1 MVTDSFST
9 QPAGLISFD
18 QIKAVMNAHEPS
30 WPLSQVPDEPPD
42 IQEME
47 ERINSIWYEI
57 DNNLVAEADRQ
68 GKVDELAVLQA
79 KLQPLVADYERTCRG
94 LRVAYTQE
102 LKMKANSLI
111 NNLYNVFENS
121 GLFIDGDMIV
131 DASAV
136 DLTTDSPDA
145 DPDTPRRS
153 RMKLKRGGALLTPN
167 RNGVFEPETRKRK
180 RAPNPHIAQKRPRVE
195 GTRNSIHFNAVYQN
209 KRAARKHI
217 IIRVPED
224 IARPGK
230 FFILRCEQHDLHFD
244 DSPLQAGLAHLV
256 EKHKHQDASFDAVV
270 ENFGY
275 EVIGC
280 DDEKLTLNN
289 KIAKEAFEKGDNR
302 ARDSIRVRSSP
313 SPERPTKGANREARK
328 GKSTRSRRKRG
339 DTINPSDLIPGNVY
353 IIYWAASKQWFAGML
368 LPLQDLESVG
378 IDETVEKM
386 GLLNNI
392 PPCYQYD
399 SSSQSFSW
407 AEGYEDGGPNSLE
420 QHFAFM
426 FFEGVAFPDESHV
439 AWIPIDDIQKWD
451 ENQAMMIEHS
461 EQAFEYLKKQ
471 KSNQQPKRLGSDDEI
486 PDSTDDNSTSDL
498 AAQSPVAESSTDLQP
513 PQDTET
519 ATPNTAQEADTT
531 EQAEEVP
538 KDTEMEPEKAV
549 QTNEQPDVTEDED
562 VVMDSQENITES
574 VPQRPSED
582 GADIIMETPEDT
594 TEKPSPQD
602 SPKSDGGDQEMI
614 LDTQEDPAENVSP
627 PKQPEEANAEREKP
641 ALPQELGADRLSS
654 AQNVSSPKLPEQTN
668 AESENSDSPS
678 EQGGDRLSSADLQ
691 NLLDEG
697 VDLEFHLSQSEQ
709 REIVDSPTPSIAPE
723 TTSLAQA
730 AHNFVNETR
739 EHSQPLQNPVAR
751 ETSQPLQNPVATE
764 SGPSKPN
771 SIVTESSRD
780 ETPQPRLSYA
790 DMGRAASFSE
800 SSSGDMVD
808 LRPQIQPASKRARSG
823 TPSLNLRASRSR
835 MSSASQ
841 SPVASRPPMSPP
853 ATIPLSSTAAP
864 ASVSIQSSVTL
875 RPLAPS
881 QPSVPRSPILQRP
894 LVASQQP
901 VSSLPS
907 DRSRVSTTP
916 QASGA
921 SQSSILPRRPALLS
935 QTVATSHPLSSSQS
949 SPAQS
954 PTSSRPPLS
963 SQPSVLSSQ
972 PVATSRPPLLAPRPA
987 LDPELHSSTA
997 QVATPHGPA
1006 VSNSEQPNNIR
1017 PTSQTSQVLAP
1028 PRPPSVET
1036 TPPVTA
1042 QPRSKVLRHPH
1053 AVEAKEPSMSPVKSP
1068 QHSKETHAAN
1078 LKTSAK
1084 SSVAIILL
1092 NGGSV
1097 GQARPK
1103 STAPGQNAADQSLPQ
1118 RPAVHQRHSEPVP
1131 ISPRPPV
1138 TTAYK
1143 PASPAPR
1150 RPLPQGRPSPRLPTS
1165 PAKSLGAPQAIA
1177 SQPRVSSSSQPA
1189 STVQQTLA
1197 AQPSPRLPSMDTPQ
1211 SRPIAEKTPA
1221 TQPRPAQQLPSHQ
1234 PPVRNASRPASPTPR
1249 PSPRLPPMEIPR
1261 STSLSQRQFVPH
1273 TLVSQSK
1280 SPSPVPVPRPRS
1292 VPRESSATQA
1302 PEHRPSPR
1310 MPAMEVPR
1318 SASPSQ
1324 GHYLPHTMLAQKQA
1338 ALSNLPGS
1346 AIQGDSKSQP
1356 MTSPRQP
1363 ATECQQSR
1371 SAFQG
1376 QAASP
1381 LMPSPRQAAMSIS
1394 RPGSASR
1401 GPVAS
1406 QQMQSPRPT
1415 PLEVPRSSTAY
1426 QGHPAQYP
1434 VPSPRG
1440 PYAVPVAPPLG
1451 SPHQSVRHLL
1461 SQGHGI
1467 YVQRSLPQQHWA
1479 PTGALSPRLPSM
1491 ETKLPPMRL
1500 PDISHPR
1507 AGSHTTPN
1515 EMVSPRQSTMGSP
1528 PMHHTTYQQHA
1539 PQFMQSPRQ
1548 SAAEIHRPHTAVNMR
1563 PLPSAMSPMLGYA
1576 EPPRPNS
1583 SYAQNVPFNAPLPTM
1598 IPAHSNPNYQSSA
1611 PSAHRYAQPNPP
1623 QGHSRRRSES
1633 AALHQTQ
1640 QYALGGSP
1648 QIANSTPRSHQPHE
1662 LDPNMRCY
1670 LAPFFPELSPNIRR
1684 AIQKKVGKNQ
1694 QDFFPGDFLNSE
1706 NRYKCPFCVTA
1717 TQEPR
1722 EFIDHLKMGC
1732 EFLEEVYREDRDEKV
1747 KEVNKASRGK
1757 QTKRKSQAPQANK
1770 NARVRC

>member
-1 MVTDSFST
+1 
-9 QPAGLISFD
+9 
-18 QIKAVMNAHEPS
+18 
-30 WPLSQVPDEPPD
+30 
-42 IQEME
+42 
-47 ERINSIWYEI
+47 
-57 DNNLVAEADRQ
+57 
-68 GKVDELAVLQA
+68 
-79 KLQPLVADYERTCRG
+79 
-94 LRVAYTQE
+94 
-102 LKMKANSLI
+102 MKANSLI
-111 NNLYNVFENS
+111 NLYNLFENS

-131 DASAV
+131 DACAV

-280 DDEKLTLNN
+280 NDEKVTLNN
-289 KIAKEAFEKGDNR
+289 EVAKEAFEKGDNR

-439 AWIPIDDIQKWD
+439 AWIPIDEIQKWD

-486 PDSTDDNSTSDL
+486 PDSADDNSTSDL

-519 ATPNTAQEADTT
+519 AIPNTVQEADTT

-549 QTNEQPDVTEDED
+549 QTNEQPDVTKDED

-582 GADIIMETPEDT
+582 GEDIIMETPEDT

-602 SPKSDGGDQEMI
+602 SPKSDGGDEEMI

-627 PKQPEEANAEREKP
+627 PKQPEEANVEREKP
-641 ALPQELGADRLSS
+641 ALPQELGADRLYS
-654 AQNVSSPKLPEQTN
+654 AQNVSSPKLPEQTK
-668 AESENSDSPS
+668 AEPENSDSPS
-678 EQGGDRLSSADLQ
+678 EQGGDRLSSAENILLPKEPENSNSPIEEDGERLSSADLQ
-691 NLLDEG
+691 NLLDAG

-730 AHNFVNETR
+730 AHNLVNETR

-764 SGPSKPN
+764 SGPPKPN

-800 SSSGDMVD
+800 SSSVAGSLSTANVAASNNTTIIDTGASLSINTVFSD
-808 LRPQIQPASKRARSG
+808 FAAFGSVSAICATITNTATPACSITTTYLIPTIRHTTGIRSLTVFDSTSPTRIIISNSGNFSPAFILTVLASTIPDIIPPALIIPTVRAIISACRYFTPAS
-823 TPSLNLRASRSR
+823 
-835 MSSASQ
+835 
-841 SPVASRPPMSPP
+841 
-853 ATIPLSSTAAP
+853 
-864 ASVSIQSSVTL
+864 
-875 RPLAPS
+875 
-881 QPSVPRSPILQRP
+881 
-894 LVASQQP
+894 
-901 VSSLPS
+901 
-907 DRSRVSTTP
+907 
-916 QASGA
+916 
-921 SQSSILPRRPALLS
+921 
-935 QTVATSHPLSSSQS
+935 
-949 SPAQS
+949 
-954 PTSSRPPLS
+954 
-963 SQPSVLSSQ
+963 
-972 PVATSRPPLLAPRPA
+972 
-987 LDPELHSSTA
+987 
-997 QVATPHGPA
+997 
-1006 VSNSEQPNNIR
+1006 PNNIR

-1036 TPPVTA
+1036 TPPVDA
-1042 QPRSKVLRHPH
+1042 RPRSEVLRHPH
-1053 AVEAKEPSMSPVKSP
+1053 AIEAKETSKSPVKSP

-1078 LKTSAK
+1078 LKASAK

-1103 STAPGQNAADQSLPQ
+1103 STAPGQNTADQSLPQ

-1177 SQPRVSSSSQPA
+1177 SQTRVSSSSQPA

-1197 AQPSPRLPSMDTPQ
+1197 AQPSPRLPSMDTLQ
-1211 SRPIAEKTPA
+1211 SRPIAEKTPVI
-1221 TQPRPAQQLPSHQ
+1221 QPRPAQQLPSHQ
-1234 PPVRNASRPASPTPR
+1234 LPVKNASRPASPAPR
-1249 PSPRLPPMEIPR
+1249 PSPRLPPMEVPR

-1273 TLVSQSK
+1273 TLVSQPE

-1292 VPRESSATQA
+1292 VPQESSATPA

-1310 MPAMEVPR
+1310 MPPMEVPR

-1346 AIQGDSKSQP
+1346 AIQGDSKSQS

-1363 ATECQQSR
+1363 ATECQQPR

-1376 QAASP
+1376 QVASP
-1381 LMPSPRQAAMSIS
+1381 PMPSPRQAAMSIS
-1394 RPGSASR
+1394 RPGSASQ

-1415 PLEVPRSSTAY
+1415 PMEVPRSSTAY
-1426 QGHPAQYP
+1426 QEHPAQYP

-1451 SPHQSVRHLL
+1451 SPHQSSRHFL
-1461 SQGHGI
+1461 SQGHGM
-1467 YVQRSLPQQHWA
+1467 YVQRSLSQQHWA

-1500 PDISHPR
+1500 PDISHLR

-1515 EMVSPRQSTMGSP
+1515 AMASPRQSTMGSP

-1563 PLPSAMSPMLGYA
+1563 PPPSAMSPIPGYA

-1583 SYAQNVPFNAPLPTM
+1583 SYAQNVPYNAPLPTM

-1611 PSAHRYAQPNPP
+1611 PSAHCYAQPNPP
-1623 QGHSRRRSES
+1623 QGHSRRHSES

-1662 LDPNMRCY
+1662 LDPNMRRY
-1670 LAPFFPELSPNIRR
+1670 LAPFFPELSPNVRT
-1684 AIQKKVGKNQ
+1684 AIQKKLGKNQ
-1694 QDFFPGDFLNSE
+1694 QDFFPGDFLNSV
-1706 NRYKCPFCVTA
+1706 NRYECPFCERMTPV
-1717 TQEPR
+1717 PR

-1732 EFLEEVYREDRDEKV
+1732 ENLKEKYREDRDEKV
-1747 KEVNKASRGK
+1747 KEVNKANRGK